1 MPIDAERFDI
11 APQQHD
17 QDQCRRLADEL
28 AHLLQP
34 ASPSLLA
41 FLWRGLVPQRPEPL
55 TARLHAEQ
63 LAEALIDLAAAPRC
77 ATGEPS
83 PQPGAAAASTE

>member
-1 MPIDAERFDI
+1 MPNDGQRIEEE
-11 APQQHD
+11 PSQSG
-17 QDQCRRLADEL
+17 ADPRSLLEAEL
-28 AHLLQP
+28 AQLLQR
-34 ASPSLLA
+34 ASPALLA
-41 FLWRGLVPQRPEPL
+41 FLWRGLVPKLPEPL

-77 ATGEPS
+77 ATGEPL

>member
-1 MPIDAERFDI
+1 MPIDAERIDI
-11 APQQHD
+11 APPPHD
-17 QDQCRRLADEL
+17 AEQCRLA
-28 AHLLQP
+28 
-34 ASPSLLA
+34 
-41 FLWRGLVPQRPEPL
+41 RPEPL